1 MTNLSNEYEKLK
13 RSREPFLTRAK
24 DYSRMTVKQLLD
36 KDENSKGSEA
46 KTHGY
51 TSLGAKLAN
60 HLANKVVQTLFPLG
74 HNFFVPMP
82 NEEIKAEMKAE
93 GVNEK
98 NLAPMMLEVSRQGRE
113 LLPSVQDRQTQI
125 EMAKHLIIAGN
136 IGTYY
141 PQKGRCILI
150 PLTDY
155 VVQRD
160 PQQTIIQFIWK
171 QKKAYGK
178 LNSKSR
184 SAYLKAKG
192 TKPKFDDE
200 IDVFTGAILRPSGEY
215 QFIQQISDVTVID
228 TMLPAY
234 KMPFDA
240 LRWSKTVN
248 EDYGHSHV
256 EEHAADLFSYR
267 FLTKCMSKGM
277 ALMCDVKFLV
287 RGGETNIEHL
297 MKSDTGEYIAGNMED
312 IGILQL
318 GKFADYS
325 QVQAVREE
333 FKRELGQAFL
343 MNSAVRRDA
352 ERVTTYELRLDAAEL
367 ESTMGGIYSLLA
379 EEWQKPLARRLL
391 VRINSTLAKHSDSA
405 IVTGLETLGKAGELE
420 KIAQFSQ
427 LMQLPASWPQGVQA
441 RVKWGDY
448 SQFVSTSIALETPWL
463 MTDEEFAEQQQ
474 LQQQAMQEQ
483 QMQQGMADAIP
494 TAVQPFAQAAAQGG

>member
-1 MTNLSNEYEKLK
+1 MNLSDEYEKLK
-13 RSREPFLTRAK
+13 RQREPFLTRAK

-51 TSLGAKLAN
+51 TSLGAKLVN

-74 HNFFVPMP
+74 HNFFVPVP
-82 NEEIKAEMKAE
+82 NAQIKEEMKAQ
-93 GVNEK
+93 GIDEK
-98 NLAPMMLEVSRQGRE
+98 NLSPMMLEVSRQGRE
-113 LLPSVQDRQTQI
+113 LLPHLQDRQSMI
-125 EMAKHLIIAGN
+125 ELAKHLIITGN
-136 IGTYY
+136 MGVFY
-141 PQKGRCILI
+141 PQQGRSILI
-150 PLTDY
+150 PLSDY

-160 PQQTIIQFIWK
+160 PQQNIIKFIWK
-171 QKKAYGK
+171 QQKAFGK
-178 LNSKSR
+178 LNAKSR
-184 SAYLKAKG
+184 NAYLKHKQ
-192 TKPKFDDE
+192 KPKFDDKV
-200 IDVFTGAILRPSGEY
+200 DVFTGAMLLPSGDY
-215 QFIQQISDVTVID
+215 RFVQQVSDVTVIS
-228 TMLPAY
+228 TELPAY

-267 FLTKCMSKGM
+267 FLTKCMSKGI

-379 EEWQKPLARRLL
+379 EEWQKPLARRIL
-391 VRINSTLAKHSDSA
+391 VRINPTLARHSDSA

-420 KIAQFSQ
+420 KIAQFGQ
-427 LMQLPASWPQGVQA
+427 LMQLPAAWPQGVQA
-441 RVKWGDY
+441 RIKWGDY
-448 SQFVSTSIALETPWL
+448 AQVVSTSIALETPWL
-463 MTDEEFAEQQQ
+463 MNDEEFAEQQQ
-474 LQQQAMQEQ
+474 QQQQAMQEQ

-494 TAVQPFAQAAAQGG
+494 TAVQPFAQAAAKGG